1 MTYTTAVAVLNTAM
15 TNIRPC
21 NTAPAPAEWRHPPP
35 KFRRIYIAGPMT
47 GFTAYNVGLFR
58 EEAAQARMRYGPALV
73 ITPFET
79 NSRVWR
85 RHYGRDFDPYHDHCD
100 YGDPL
105 VREMITEDVHAMLAS
120 DLVIALDGW
129 MRSRVAG
136 VEVQLAHLA
145 AIPVVNTFGEPILV
159 RAVVNW
165 QEPDEVVVV

>member
-1 MTYTTAVAVLNTAM
+1 MVALTSHLQTLPGQALRGPM
-15 TNIRPC
+15 RF
-21 NTAPAPAEWRHPPP
+21 RH
-35 KFRRIYIAGPMT
+35 IYLAGPMT

-58 EEAAQARMRYGPALV
+58 QEAAHARMRYGPALV

-105 VREMITEDVHAMLAS
+105 IKEMIVEDVQAMLKS

-129 MRSRVAG
+129 MRSRGAG

-165 QEPDEVVVV
+165 QEPDEVAA